1 MMNEGLMSL
10 AVSFVSFGL
19 VACGGSSPTP
29 QPPPEPTAAPQ
40 AVAVPT
46 ASVAAVAATT
56 ALPPASSAPA
66 KPKLKLRVVTGS
78 PEGFL
83 ANSTLVTG
91 DKDAVLI
98 DAQFTIADGK
108 RVADAV
114 KESGKNL
121 TLVYVTHSH
130 PDHYFGFVSIKEA
143 FPNAKLVALPAT
155 VAEIEKTWQA
165 KVKQWKP
172 MYKASITAKPFL
184 PEPLSGN
191 TIELEGEKLEV
202 TGGMQGDE
210 SENSYVL
217 IPSLQA
223 VVTGDIVY
231 DQVFPWTA
239 ETTPEQRKTWQGV
252 LDQLGALHPTLVV
265 PGHQKPERTQQPENL
280 TFTKNYLTD
289 FDEARVS
296 SKKPSELEAK
306 MKAKYPDAALDTI
319 LKLGAEAA
327 FKKPAKSPAAAK

>member
-1 MMNEGLMSL
+1 MKIVEQWFAGAAL
-10 AVSFVSFGL
+10 ALSTF
-19 VACGGSSPTP
+19 ACGGSEPTP
-29 QPPPEPTAAPQ
+29 ASPPPPAPDP
-40 AVAVPT
+40 AP
-46 ASVAAVAATT
+46 ATVV
-56 ALPPASSAPA
+56 PPAPAVTLTTVTPSPAPA
-66 KPKLKLRVVTGS
+66 PKLKLRVVTGS

-83 ANSTLVTG
+83 ANSTLITG

-155 VAEIEKTWQA
+155 VTEIQKTWEA

-172 MYKASITAKPFL
+172 LYKETITAKPFL
-184 PEPLSGN
+184 PEAMSG
-191 TIELEGEKLEV
+191 TALELEGQKLEV
-202 TGGMQGDE
+202 TGGVQGDE
-210 SENSYVL
+210 SENSYVS
-217 IPSLQA
+217 IPALHA
-223 VVTGDIVY
+223 LVTGDIVY

-239 ETTPEQRKTWQGV
+239 ETTPEQRKTWEGA
-252 LDQLGALHPTLVV
+252 LDQLGTLNATVVV
-265 PGHQKPERTQQPENL
+265 PGHQKPERQQNPDNL
-280 TFTKNYLTD
+280 AFTKNYLIA
-289 FDEARVS
+289 FDEALGS
-296 SKKPSELEAK
+296 SKKPAELQAK
-306 MKAKYPDAALDTI
+306 MKAKYPDAALDVI

-327 FKKPAKSPAAAK
+327 FKKKPVK